1 MRGMPHVPTLHE
13 SKAADD
19 SQDLISDWQPFQSKE
34 DKTLEAL
41 IRKHHRDIQ
50 LMQDQQDKLD
60 TILVWFFFL
69 LVVLCGLDFLI
80 YWHW

>member
-1 MRGMPHVPTLHE
+1 MRGMPHVSKVHE

-60 TILVWFFFL
+60 TILVWFFFF
-69 LVVLCGLDFLI
+69 LVLLCGLDFLI